1 MAIDQTAKID
11 AIGVD
16 WRSGGVVLTISDH
29 LPWTNVTDGHL
40 ELLRE
45 KLNAYLAF
53 IESGQLI
60 EVYPDAAGRQVVIN
74 VVGKYDLSASASE
87 FFKNATATISA
98 AGLTLQ
104 FEKFADVDDD
114 LA

>member
-1 MAIDQTAKID
+1 
-11 AIGVD
+11 
-16 WRSGGVVLTISDH
+16 
-29 LPWTNVTDGHL
+29 
-40 ELLRE
+40 
-45 KLNAYLAF
+45 
-53 IESGQLI
+53 
-60 EVYPDAAGRQVVIN
+60 VIN
-74 VVGKYDLSASASE
+74 GVGKYDLSASASE